1 MNIFDLLKT
10 SSITPNS
17 IHFLNQIKA
26 SMQQL
31 YDICAIMLNG
41 D

>member
-26 SMQQL
+26 SMQ
-31 YDICAIMLNG
+31 LNCTII
-41 D
+41 